1 MVKVKF
7 TGGTNDL
14 YYLQLTYWIAVFHL
28 GHDNII
34 IISQA
39 IVRAHFHQPRSQS
52 SFTAIIACSTN
63 NVPF

>member
-28 GHDNII
+28 GHDN
-34 IISQA
+34 
-39 IVRAHFHQPRSQS
+39 
-52 SFTAIIACSTN
+52 T
-63 NVPF
+63 